1 MYQLP
6 TAPTPQYD
14 PIYKKGKPLSFG
26 RTVTQETGM
35 SSGGV
40 SNLIDYIMKD
50 AQANREATL
59 KARQGAIDTLVNREQ
74 GDMKPYKDYSSS
86 ISAEIQRRTGGGN
99 DPFVSNLKNNL
110 SSVINNPNVYNDQQ
124 FNQFADAAET
134 KANNK
139 LGQLESSFRQSS
151 PYGAGGRNVNLA
163 NQYAQASGEANMGV
177 MDLRREM
184 AKLSSDRQMG
194 ALDISSRLKS
204 DEENALN
211 QLFGF
216 NTNIGLAEGNAN
228 QTRSQAISD
237 LLGGTVY
244 NPADL
249 SGLLNLLVNA
259 RAGMKA
265 GKKGK
270 TNSLIGAGGSI
281 GGAALGGLLGNTNL
295 FGP

>member
-6 TAPTPQYD
+6 NAPNTPYE
-14 PIYKKGKPLSFG
+14 PIYKKGNPLSFG
-26 RTVTQETGM
+26 KTITQDTGM

-40 SNLIDYIMKD
+40 PRLIDYIMKD

-74 GDMKPYKDYSSS
+74 GDMKPYKDYSSA
-86 ISAEIQRRTGGGN
+86 ITAEIQRRMGGGN
-99 DPFVSNLKNNL
+99 DPFVTNLKNNL
-110 SSVINNPNVYNDQQ
+110 SSVINNPNIYSEQQ

-139 LGQLESSFRQSS
+139 LGQLEQGIRKTA

-163 NQYAQASGEANMGV
+163 NQYMQATGEANMGIQ
-177 MDLRREM
+177 DLRREM

-194 ALDISSRLKS
+194 AFDISSRLKA

-211 QLFGF
+211 ELFGF

-228 QTRSQAISD
+228 QIRSQAIAD

-244 NPADL
+244 V
-249 SGLLNLLVNA
+249 S
-259 RAGMKA
+259 
-265 GKKGK
+265 
-270 TNSLIGAGGSI
+270 
-281 GGAALGGLLGNTNL
+281 
-295 FGP
+295 

>member
-6 TAPTPQYD
+6 NAPTPQYD

-35 SSGGV
+35 SSGGI

-74 GDMKPYKDYSSS
+74 GDIKPYKDYSAG
-86 ISAEIQRRTGGGN
+86 ISAEIQRRIGGGNGN
-99 DPFVSNLKNNL
+99 DPFTTNLKNNL
-110 SSVINNPNVYNDQQ
+110 TSVINNPNVYSDQQ

-134 KANNK
+134 KATNK
-139 LGQLESSFRQSS
+139 LGQLERSIRQST
-151 PYGAGGRNVNLA
+151 PYGSGGRNVNLA
-163 NQYAQASGEANMGV
+163 NQYAQATGEANMGV
-177 MDLRREM
+177 QDLRREM

-204 DEENALN
+204 DEERALN
-211 QLFGF
+211 ELFGF

-228 QTRSQAISD
+228 QLRSQAIAD
-237 LLGGTVY
+237 LMGGTVY

-249 SGLLNLLVNA
+249 SGLLDLLVNA

-281 GGAALGGLLGNTNL
+281 AGGALGGLLGR
-295 FGP
+295 